1 MFMFLILFIL
11 NDAEMLEELLEAWE
25 ETGVSGVTILHS
37 SGLGRVRQGHG
48 WRDDLPLMPSLKSLF
63 EHEEYFS
70 RTLFT
75 VVDTEEL
82 VTKVLA
88 ATEKTIGDLN
98 EPDTG
103 LLVVMPVAK
112 VYGLRAPVQGT

>member
-1 MFMFLILFIL
+1 MFLILFVL
-11 NDAEMLEELLEAWE
+11 HNAEMLEELLDAWE
-25 ETGVSGVTILHS
+25 DTGITGATILHS

-63 EHEEYFS
+63 DHEEYFS

-75 VVDTEEL
+75 VVENDEM
-82 VTKVLA
+82 VDKILA

-98 EPDTG
+98 RPDTG
-103 LLVVMPVAK
+103 VLVVMPVTK
-112 VYGLRAPVQGT
+112 VYGARSFVSKAE